1 MDQTFNRIFNIKYI
15 IFNLK
20 VMTKMKQNFSDIF
33 SGINKELLNSTKDK
47 FNKLSSIEKKKV
59 LDNTNKLMETFC
71 DICGV
76 ENKYHLTEE
85 MFDDAKEK
93 CKETA
98 ENIKD
103 SIKESKD
110 NLAEIARDTLNKLGI
125 SDEFIK
131 TCKVDND
138 KIYIDVQMPVDS
150 DIDNIDLDINND
162 GVSYDHQ
169 TEESH
174 NIPKFTRKN
183 KVKNK
188 KVRFNNKIKFKDNH
202 LQITDY
208 NQCPVNDTQC
218 SVDDNQCSVDDTQCS
233 VDDTQCSVKTTN
245 ILDRL
250 KAEAKENE
258 VNEPK
263 INLDVIKQ
271 VLIDKIE
278 AILEDDNTHAYTVYP
293 REGNVPASVQVTL
306 DDVCG
311 CVREHL
317 NILTDVADAIK
328 DKYGFPEVYV
338 HMMENDDT
346 YNDNKVSVGI
356 VCMLE
361 D

>member
-1 MDQTFNRIFNIKYI
+1 MA
-15 IFNLK
+15 
-20 VMTKMKQNFSDIF
+20 KMKENLSDIF
-33 SGINKELLNSTKDK
+33 SGVNKELLNSTKDK

-59 LDNTNKLMETFC
+59 LDSTNKLMDAFY

-85 MFDDAKEK
+85 MFDDTKEK

-98 ENIKD
+98 KNIKD

-169 TEESH
+169 TEEPH

-188 KVRFNNKIKFKDNH
+188 KVSLSNKIKFRDNYPVANAE
-202 LQITDY
+202 QIA
-208 NQCPVNDTQC
+208 
-218 SVDDNQCSVDDTQCS
+218 DDN
-233 VDDTQCSVKTTN
+233 QCSVKTTN
-245 ILDRL
+245 LLDRL

-263 INLDVIKQ
+263 INLDDIKQ
-271 VLIDKIE
+271 VLIDKVE

-293 REGNVPASVQVTL
+293 HKGDVPASVQVIL

-317 NILTDVADAIK
+317 NILTDVADVIK

-338 HMMENDDT
+338 HIMENDDDT
-346 YNDNKVSVGI
+346 YNNDNTVSIGI
-356 VCMLE
+356 VCILE

>member
-1 MDQTFNRIFNIKYI
+1 
-15 IFNLK
+15 
-20 VMTKMKQNFSDIF
+20 MKQNLSDIF
-33 SGINKELLNSTKDK
+33 SEVNKELLNSTKDK
-47 FNKLSSIEKKKV
+47 FNKLSSVEKKKV

-93 CKETA
+93 CKKTT

-131 TCKVDND
+131 SCKVDND

-150 DIDNIDLDINND
+150 DIDNIDLDIDND
-162 GVSYDHQ
+162 GVSYDQ
-169 TEESH
+169 QAEEHH
-174 NIPKFTRKN
+174 NVPKFTRKN

-188 KVRFNNKIKFKDNH
+188 KVRLSNKIKFRDNYPVVETE
-202 LQITDY
+202 QIA
-208 NQCPVNDTQC
+208 
-218 SVDDNQCSVDDTQCS
+218 
-233 VDDTQCSVKTTN
+233 DDTQCSVKTTN

-263 INLDVIKQ
+263 INLDDIKQ

-293 REGNVPASVQVTL
+293 REGDVPASVQVTL

-346 YNDNKVSVGI
+346 YNDNTVSVGI
-356 VCMLE
+356 ICMLE

>member
-1 MDQTFNRIFNIKYI
+1 MA
-15 IFNLK
+15 
-20 VMTKMKQNFSDIF
+20 KMKENLSDIF
-33 SGINKELLNSTKDK
+33 SGVNKELLNSTKDK

-59 LDNTNKLMETFC
+59 LDSTNKLMETFC

-131 TCKVDND
+131 SCKVDND
-138 KIYIDVQMPVDS
+138 KIYIDVQMPVNR
-150 DIDNIDLDINND
+150 DIDNIDLDINTD
-162 GVSYDHQ
+162 GISYDQQ
-169 TEESH
+169 TEEPH
-174 NIPKFTRKN
+174 NVPKFTRKN

-188 KVRFNNKIKFKDNH
+188 KVRLSNKIKFRDNH
-202 LQITDY
+202 PVVDAEQIA
-208 NQCPVNDTQC
+208 
-218 SVDDNQCSVDDTQCS
+218 
-233 VDDTQCSVKTTN
+233 DDTQCSVKTTN

-258 VNEPK
+258 VIEPK
-263 INLDVIKQ
+263 INLDDIKQ
-271 VLIDKIE
+271 VLIDKIC
-278 AILEDDNTHAYTVYP
+278 AILEDDDTHAYTVYP
-293 REGNVPASVQVTL
+293 RECNIPASVNVIL
-306 DDVCG
+306 DDVCS

-317 NILTDVADAIK
+317 DILTDISDTLK
-328 DKYGFPEVYV
+328 NKYGFPDVYV
-338 HMMENDDT
+338 HILRDT
-346 YNDNKVSVGI
+346 DIHNVNTVSLSVTCI
-356 VCMLE
+356 LE

>member
-1 MDQTFNRIFNIKYI
+1 MA
-15 IFNLK
+15 
-20 VMTKMKQNFSDIF
+20 KMKENLSDIF
-33 SGINKELLNSTKDK
+33 SGVNKELLNSTKDK
-47 FNKLSSIEKKKV
+47 FNKLSSVEKKKV
-59 LDNTNKLMETFC
+59 LDSINKLMETFC

-110 NLAEIARDTLNKLGI
+110 NLAEIARNTLNKFGI

-131 TCKVDND
+131 SCKVDND

-150 DIDNIDLDINND
+150 YINDIDIDLNIDND
-162 GVSYDHQ
+162 GVSYDQH
-169 TEESH
+169 TEEPH
-174 NIPKFTRKN
+174 NVPKFTRKN

-188 KVRFNNKIKFKDNH
+188 KVRLSNKIKFRDNH
-202 LQITDY
+202 PVVDAEQIA
-208 NQCPVNDTQC
+208 
-218 SVDDNQCSVDDTQCS
+218 
-233 VDDTQCSVKTTN
+233 DDTQCSVKTTN

-258 VNEPK
+258 VIEPK
-263 INLDVIKQ
+263 INLDDIKQ
-271 VLIDKIE
+271 VLIDKIC
-278 AILEDDNTHAYTVYP
+278 AILEDDDTHAYTVYP
-293 REGNVPASVQVTL
+293 RECNIPASVNVIL
-306 DDVCG
+306 DDVCS

-317 NILTDVADAIK
+317 DILTDISDTLK
-328 DKYGFPEVYV
+328 NKYGFPDVYV
-338 HMMENDDT
+338 HILRDT
-346 YNDNKVSVGI
+346 DIHNVNTVSLSVTCI
-356 VCMLE
+356 LE

>member
-1 MDQTFNRIFNIKYI
+1 MDQTFNRIFYI
-15 IFNLK
+15 IYIINLK
-20 VMTKMKQNFSDIF
+20 VMAKMKQNLSDIF
-33 SGINKELLNSTKDK
+33 SGVNKELLNSTKDK

-59 LDNTNKLMETFC
+59 LDSTNKLMETFC

-110 NLAEIARDTLNKLGI
+110 NLAEIARDTLIKLGI

-131 TCKVDND
+131 SCKVDND
-138 KIYIDVQMPVDS
+138 KIYIDVQMPVNR
-150 DIDNIDLDINND
+150 DIDNIDLDINTD
-162 GVSYDHQ
+162 GISYDQQ
-169 TEESH
+169 TEEPH
-174 NIPKFTRKN
+174 NVPKFTRKN

-188 KVRFNNKIKFKDNH
+188 KVRLSNKIKFRDNH
-202 LQITDY
+202 PVVDAEQIA
-208 NQCPVNDTQC
+208 
-218 SVDDNQCSVDDTQCS
+218 DDN
-233 VDDTQCSVKTTN
+233 QCSVKTTN

-263 INLDVIKQ
+263 INLDDIKQ

-317 NILTDVADAIK
+317 NILTDVADVIK

-338 HMMENDDT
+338 HMMEKNDT
-346 YNDNKVSVGI
+346 YNDNTVSVGI
-356 VCMLE
+356 VCILE

>member
-1 MDQTFNRIFNIKYI
+1 MKE
-15 IFNLK
+15 NL
-20 VMTKMKQNFSDIF
+20 SDIF
-33 SGINKELLNSTKDK
+33 SGVNKELLNSTKDK

-59 LDNTNKLMETFC
+59 LDSTNKLMETFC

-110 NLAEIARDTLNKLGI
+110 NLAEIARDTLTKLGI

-131 TCKVDND
+131 SCKVDND

-150 DIDNIDLDINND
+150 YINDIDIDLNIDND
-162 GVSYDHQ
+162 GVSYDQH
-169 TEESH
+169 TEEPH
-174 NIPKFTRKN
+174 NVPKFTRKN

-188 KVRFNNKIKFKDNH
+188 KVRLSNKIKFRDNNPVVDAE
-202 LQITDY
+202 QIA
-208 NQCPVNDTQC
+208 
-218 SVDDNQCSVDDTQCS
+218 
-233 VDDTQCSVKTTN
+233 DDTQCSVKTTN

-258 VNEPK
+258 VIEPK
-263 INLDVIKQ
+263 INLDDIKQ
-271 VLIDKIE
+271 VLIDKIC
-278 AILEDDNTHAYTVYP
+278 AILEDDDTHAYTVYP
-293 REGNVPASVQVTL
+293 RECNIPASVNVIL
-306 DDVCG
+306 DDVCS
-311 CVREHL
+311 CVHEHL
-317 NILTDVADAIK
+317 DILTDISDTLK
-328 DKYGFPEVYV
+328 NKYGFPDVYV
-338 HMMENDDT
+338 HILRDT
-346 YNDNKVSVGI
+346 DIHNVNTVSLSVTCI
-356 VCMLE
+356 LE

>member
-1 MDQTFNRIFNIKYI
+1 MA
-15 IFNLK
+15 
-20 VMTKMKQNFSDIF
+20 KMKENLSDIF
-33 SGINKELLNSTKDK
+33 SGVNKELLNSTKDK

-59 LDNTNKLMETFC
+59 LDSTNKLMETFC

-110 NLAEIARDTLNKLGI
+110 NLAEIARDTLIKLGI

-131 TCKVDND
+131 SCKVDND

-162 GVSYDHQ
+162 GVSYDQQ
-169 TEESH
+169 TEEPH
-174 NIPKFTRKN
+174 NVPKFTRKN

-188 KVRFNNKIKFKDNH
+188 KVRLSNKIKFRDNH
-202 LQITDY
+202 PVVDAEQIA
-208 NQCPVNDTQC
+208 
-218 SVDDNQCSVDDTQCS
+218 
-233 VDDTQCSVKTTN
+233 DDTQCSVKTTN

-258 VNEPK
+258 VIEPK
-263 INLDVIKQ
+263 INLDDIKQ
-271 VLIDKIE
+271 VLIDKIC
-278 AILEDDNTHAYTVYP
+278 AILEDDDTHAYTVYP
-293 REGNVPASVQVTL
+293 RECNIPASVNVIL
-306 DDVCG
+306 DDVCS

-317 NILTDVADAIK
+317 DILTDISDTLK
-328 DKYGFPEVYV
+328 NKYGFPDVYV
-338 HMMENDDT
+338 HILRDT
-346 YNDNKVSVGI
+346 DIHNVNTVSLSVTCI
-356 VCMLE
+356 LE

>member
-1 MDQTFNRIFNIKYI
+1 
-15 IFNLK
+15 
-20 VMTKMKQNFSDIF
+20 MKQNLSDIF
-33 SGINKELLNSTKDK
+33 SGVNKELLNSTKDK
-47 FNKLSSIEKKKV
+47 FNKLSSVEKKKV

-93 CKETA
+93 CKKTT

-131 TCKVDND
+131 SCKVDND

-150 DIDNIDLDINND
+150 DINDIDLDINND
-162 GVSYDHQ
+162 GVSYDQQ
-169 TEESH
+169 TEEPH
-174 NIPKFTRKN
+174 NVPKFTRKN

-188 KVRFNNKIKFKDNH
+188 KVRLSNKIKFRDNH
-202 LQITDY
+202 PVVNTEQIA
-208 NQCPVNDTQC
+208 
-218 SVDDNQCSVDDTQCS
+218 
-233 VDDTQCSVKTTN
+233 DDTQCSVKTTN

-263 INLDVIKQ
+263 INLDDIKQ

-293 REGNVPASVQVTL
+293 REGDVPASVQVTL

-346 YNDNKVSVGI
+346 YNDNTVSVGI
-356 VCMLE
+356 ICMLE

>member
-1 MDQTFNRIFNIKYI
+1 MKE
-15 IFNLK
+15 NL
-20 VMTKMKQNFSDIF
+20 SDIF
-33 SGINKELLNSTKDK
+33 SEVNKELLNSTKDK
-47 FNKLSSIEKKKV
+47 FNKLSSVEKKTV
-59 LDNTNKLMETFC
+59 LDSTNKLMETFC
-71 DICGV
+71 DICGI

-110 NLAEIARDTLNKLGI
+110 NLAEIARDTLIKLGI

-131 TCKVDND
+131 SCKVDND
-138 KIYIDVQMPVDS
+138 KIYIDVQMPVNR
-150 DIDNIDLDINND
+150 DIDNIDLDINTD
-162 GVSYDHQ
+162 GISYDQQ
-169 TEESH
+169 TEEPH
-174 NIPKFTRKN
+174 NVPKFTRKN

-188 KVRFNNKIKFKDNH
+188 KVRLSNKIKFRDNH
-202 LQITDY
+202 PVVDVEQIA
-208 NQCPVNDTQC
+208 
-218 SVDDNQCSVDDTQCS
+218 
-233 VDDTQCSVKTTN
+233 DDTQCSVKTTN

-258 VNEPK
+258 ENEPK
-263 INLDVIKQ
+263 INLDDIKQ
-271 VLIDKIE
+271 VLIDKAE

-293 REGNVPASVQVTL
+293 HKGDVPASVQVIL

-317 NILTDVADAIK
+317 NILTDVADVIK

-338 HMMENDDT
+338 HIMENDDDT
-346 YNDNKVSVGI
+346 YNNDNTVSIGI
-356 VCMLE
+356 VCILE

>member
-1 MDQTFNRIFNIKYI
+1 
-15 IFNLK
+15 
-20 VMTKMKQNFSDIF
+20 MKQNLSDIF
-33 SGINKELLNSTKDK
+33 SGVNKELLNSTKDK
-47 FNKLSSIEKKKV
+47 FNKLSSVEKKKV
-59 LDNTNKLMETFC
+59 LDSTNKLMETFC

-93 CKETA
+93 CKKTT

-131 TCKVDND
+131 SCKVDND

-150 DIDNIDLDINND
+150 DIDNIDLDIDND
-162 GVSYDHQ
+162 GVSYDQ
-169 TEESH
+169 QAEEPH
-174 NIPKFTRKN
+174 NVPKFTRKN

-188 KVRFNNKIKFKDNH
+188 KVRLSNKIKFRDNH
-202 LQITDY
+202 PVVDVEQIA
-208 NQCPVNDTQC
+208 
-218 SVDDNQCSVDDTQCS
+218 
-233 VDDTQCSVKTTN
+233 DDTQCSVKTTN

-258 VNEPK
+258 VNEPN
-263 INLDVIKQ
+263 INLDDIKQ

-293 REGNVPASVQVTL
+293 REGDVPASVQVTL
-306 DDVCG
+306 DDLCG

-346 YNDNKVSVGI
+346 YNDNTVSVGI
-356 VCMLE
+356 ICMLE

>member
-1 MDQTFNRIFNIKYI
+1 MA
-15 IFNLK
+15 
-20 VMTKMKQNFSDIF
+20 KMKQNLSDIF
-33 SGINKELLNSTKDK
+33 SGVNKELLNSTKDK

-59 LDNTNKLMETFC
+59 LDSTNKLMETFC
-71 DICGV
+71 DICGI

-110 NLAEIARDTLNKLGI
+110 NLAEIARDTLIKLGI

-131 TCKVDND
+131 SCKVDND
-138 KIYIDVQMPVDS
+138 KIYIDVQMPVNR
-150 DIDNIDLDINND
+150 DIDNIDLDINTD
-162 GVSYDHQ
+162 GISYDQQ
-169 TEESH
+169 TEEPH
-174 NIPKFTRKN
+174 NVPKFTRKN

-188 KVRFNNKIKFKDNH
+188 KVRLSNKIKFRDNH
-202 LQITDY
+202 PVVDAEQIA
-208 NQCPVNDTQC
+208 
-218 SVDDNQCSVDDTQCS
+218 
-233 VDDTQCSVKTTN
+233 DDTQCSVKTTN

-263 INLDVIKQ
+263 INLDDIKQ
-271 VLIDKIE
+271 VLIDKIC
-278 AILEDDNTHAYTVYP
+278 AILEDDDTHAYTVYP
-293 REGNVPASVQVTL
+293 RECNIPASVNVIL
-306 DDVCG
+306 DDVCS

-317 NILTDVADAIK
+317 DILTDISDTLK
-328 DKYGFPEVYV
+328 NKYGFPDVYV
-338 HMMENDDT
+338 HILRDT
-346 YNDNKVSVGI
+346 DIHNVNTVSLSVTCI
-356 VCMLE
+356 LE

>member
-1 MDQTFNRIFNIKYI
+1 MA
-15 IFNLK
+15 
-20 VMTKMKQNFSDIF
+20 KMKENLSDIF
-33 SGINKELLNSTKDK
+33 SGVNKELLNSTKDK

-59 LDNTNKLMETFC
+59 LDSTNKLMDAFY

-131 TCKVDND
+131 SCKVDND
-138 KIYIDVQMPVDS
+138 KIYIDVQMPVNR
-150 DIDNIDLDINND
+150 DIDNIDLDINTD
-162 GVSYDHQ
+162 GISYDQQ
-169 TEESH
+169 TEEPH
-174 NIPKFTRKN
+174 NVPKFTRKN

-188 KVRFNNKIKFKDNH
+188 KVRLSNKIKFRDNH
-202 LQITDY
+202 PVVDAEQIA
-208 NQCPVNDTQC
+208 
-218 SVDDNQCSVDDTQCS
+218 
-233 VDDTQCSVKTTN
+233 DDTQCSVKTTN

-263 INLDVIKQ
+263 INLDDIKQ

-293 REGNVPASVQVTL
+293 REGDVPASVQVTL

-346 YNDNKVSVGI
+346 YNDNTVSVGI
-356 VCMLE
+356 VCILE

>member
-1 MDQTFNRIFNIKYI
+1 
-15 IFNLK
+15 
-20 VMTKMKQNFSDIF
+20 MKQNLSDIF
-33 SGINKELLNSTKDK
+33 SGVNKELLNSTKDK
-47 FNKLSSIEKKKV
+47 FNKLSSVEKKKV

-93 CKETA
+93 CKKTT

-131 TCKVDND
+131 SCKVDND

-150 DIDNIDLDINND
+150 DIDNIDLDIDND
-162 GVSYDHQ
+162 GVSYDQ
-169 TEESH
+169 QAEEPH
-174 NIPKFTRKN
+174 NVPKFTRKN

-188 KVRFNNKIKFKDNH
+188 KVRLNNKIKFRDNH
-202 LQITDY
+202 PVVDVEQIA
-208 NQCPVNDTQC
+208 
-218 SVDDNQCSVDDTQCS
+218 
-233 VDDTQCSVKTTN
+233 DDTQCSVKTTN

-258 VNEPK
+258 VNEPN
-263 INLDVIKQ
+263 INLDDIKQ

-293 REGNVPASVQVTL
+293 REGDVPASVQVTL

-338 HMMENDDT
+338 HMIENDDT
-346 YNDNKVSVGI
+346 YNDNTVSVGI
-356 VCMLE
+356 ICMLE

>member
-1 MDQTFNRIFNIKYI
+1 MKE
-15 IFNLK
+15 NL
-20 VMTKMKQNFSDIF
+20 SDIF
-33 SGINKELLNSTKDK
+33 SGVNKELLNSTKDK
-47 FNKLSSIEKKKV
+47 FNKLSSVEKKKV
-59 LDNTNKLMETFC
+59 IDNTNKLMEAFC

-85 MFDDAKEK
+85 MFDDTKEK
-93 CKETA
+93 CKETI

-131 TCKVDND
+131 SCKVDND
-138 KIYIDVQMPVDS
+138 KIYIDVQMPVNR
-150 DIDNIDLDINND
+150 DIDNIDLDINTD
-162 GVSYDHQ
+162 GVSYDQQ
-169 TEESH
+169 TEEPH
-174 NIPKFTRKN
+174 NVPKFTRKN
-183 KVKNK
+183 KIKNK
-188 KVRFNNKIKFKDNH
+188 KVRLSNKIKFRDNH
-202 LQITDY
+202 PVVDAEQIA
-208 NQCPVNDTQC
+208 
-218 SVDDNQCSVDDTQCS
+218 DDN
-233 VDDTQCSVKTTN
+233 QCSVKTTN

-263 INLDVIKQ
+263 INLDDIKQ

-293 REGNVPASVQVTL
+293 REGDVPASVQVTL

-317 NILTDVADAIK
+317 NILTDVADVIK

-338 HMMENDDT
+338 HIMENDDDT
-346 YNDNKVSVGI
+346 YNNDNTVSIGI
-356 VCMLE
+356 VCILE

>member
-1 MDQTFNRIFNIKYI
+1 MKE
-15 IFNLK
+15 NL
-20 VMTKMKQNFSDIF
+20 SDIF
-33 SGINKELLNSTKDK
+33 SGVNKELLNSTKDK
-47 FNKLSSIEKKKV
+47 FNKLSSVEKKKV

-93 CKETA
+93 CKETT

-103 SIKESKD
+103 SIKESKN

-131 TCKVDND
+131 SCKVDND

-162 GVSYDHQ
+162 GVSYDQHV
-169 TEESH
+169 EEPH
-174 NIPKFTRKN
+174 NVPKFTRKN

-188 KVRFNNKIKFKDNH
+188 KVRLSNKIKFRDNH
-202 LQITDY
+202 PVVKTEQI
-208 NQCPVNDTQC
+208 
-218 SVDDNQCSVDDTQCS
+218 SDDT
-233 VDDTQCSVKTTN
+233 TH
-245 ILDRL
+245 ILERL

-263 INLDVIKQ
+263 INLDDIKQ

-293 REGNVPASVQVTL
+293 REGDVPASVQVTL
-306 DDVCG
+306 DDVYG

-346 YNDNKVSVGI
+346 YNDNTVSVGI
-356 VCMLE
+356 ICMLE

>member
-1 MDQTFNRIFNIKYI
+1 
-15 IFNLK
+15 
-20 VMTKMKQNFSDIF
+20 MKQNLSDIF
-33 SGINKELLNSTKDK
+33 SGVNKELLNSTKDK

-59 LDNTNKLMETFC
+59 LDSTNKLMETFC

-110 NLAEIARDTLNKLGI
+110 NLAEIARDTLIKLGI

-131 TCKVDND
+131 SCKVDND
-138 KIYIDVQMPVDS
+138 KIYIDVQMPVNR
-150 DIDNIDLDINND
+150 DIDNIDLDINTD
-162 GVSYDHQ
+162 GISYDQQ
-169 TEESH
+169 TEEPH
-174 NIPKFTRKN
+174 NVPKFTRKN

-188 KVRFNNKIKFKDNH
+188 KVRFSNKIKFKDNH
-202 LQITDY
+202 PVVKTEQIA
-208 NQCPVNDTQC
+208 
-218 SVDDNQCSVDDTQCS
+218 DDTQCA
-233 VDDTQCSVKTTN
+233 VKTTN

-263 INLDVIKQ
+263 INLDDIKR

-306 DDVCG
+306 EDVCG

-328 DKYGFPEVYV
+328 DKYGFPEVYI
-338 HMMENDDT
+338 HILRDT
-346 YNDNKVSVGI
+346 DIHNVNTVSLSVTCI
-356 VCMLE
+356 LE

>member
-1 MDQTFNRIFNIKYI
+1 
-15 IFNLK
+15 
-20 VMTKMKQNFSDIF
+20 MKQNLSDIF
-33 SGINKELLNSTKDK
+33 SGVNKELLNSTKDK

-59 LDNTNKLMETFC
+59 LDSTNKLMETFC

-110 NLAEIARDTLNKLGI
+110 NLAEIVRDTLTKLGI

-131 TCKVDND
+131 SCKVDND
-138 KIYIDVQMPVDS
+138 KIYIDVQMPVNR
-150 DIDNIDLDINND
+150 DIDNIDLDINTD
-162 GVSYDHQ
+162 GISYDQQ
-169 TEESH
+169 TEEPH
-174 NIPKFTRKN
+174 NAPKFTRKN

-188 KVRFNNKIKFKDNH
+188 KVRLSNKIKFRDNH
-202 LQITDY
+202 PVVDAEQIA
-208 NQCPVNDTQC
+208 
-218 SVDDNQCSVDDTQCS
+218 
-233 VDDTQCSVKTTN
+233 DDTQCSVKTTN

-263 INLDVIKQ
+263 INLDDIKQ
-271 VLIDKIE
+271 VLIDKIC
-278 AILEDDNTHAYTVYP
+278 AILEDDDTHAYTVYP
-293 REGNVPASVQVTL
+293 RECNIPASVNVIL
-306 DDVCG
+306 DDVCS

-317 NILTDVADAIK
+317 DILTDISDTLK
-328 DKYGFPEVYV
+328 NKYGFPDVYV
-338 HMMENDDT
+338 HILRDT
-346 YNDNKVSVGI
+346 DIHNVNTVSLSVTCI
-356 VCMLE
+356 LE

>member
-1 MDQTFNRIFNIKYI
+1 MKE
-15 IFNLK
+15 NL
-20 VMTKMKQNFSDIF
+20 SDIF
-33 SGINKELLNSTKDK
+33 SEVNKELLNSTKDK
-47 FNKLSSIEKKKV
+47 FNKLSSVEKKTV
-59 LDNTNKLMETFC
+59 LDSTNKLMDAFC

-85 MFDDAKEK
+85 MFDDTKEK
-93 CKETA
+93 CKETI

-202 LQITDY
+202 LQITD
-208 NQCPVNDTQC
+208 
-218 SVDDNQCSVDDTQCS
+218 DNQCSVDDN
-233 VDDTQCSVKTTN
+233 QCSVKTTN

-263 INLDVIKQ
+263 INLDDIKQ

>member
-1 MDQTFNRIFNIKYI
+1 MKE
-15 IFNLK
+15 NL
-20 VMTKMKQNFSDIF
+20 SDIF
-33 SGINKELLNSTKDK
+33 SGVNKELLNSTKDK

-59 LDNTNKLMETFC
+59 LDSTNKLMETFC

-110 NLAEIARDTLNKLGI
+110 NLAEIARDTLIKLGI

-131 TCKVDND
+131 SCKVDND
-138 KIYIDVQMPVDS
+138 KIYIDVQMPVNR
-150 DIDNIDLDINND
+150 DIDNIDLDINTD
-162 GVSYDHQ
+162 GISYDQQ
-169 TEESH
+169 TEEPH
-174 NIPKFTRKN
+174 NVPKFTRKN

-188 KVRFNNKIKFKDNH
+188 KVRLSNKIKFRDNH
-202 LQITDY
+202 PVVDAEQIA
-208 NQCPVNDTQC
+208 
-218 SVDDNQCSVDDTQCS
+218 DDTQCS
-233 VDDTQCSVKTTN
+233 VNTTN

-263 INLDVIKQ
+263 INLNDIKQ

-293 REGNVPASVQVTL
+293 HKGDVPASVQVIL

-346 YNDNKVSVGI
+346 YNDNTVSVGI

>member
-1 MDQTFNRIFNIKYI
+1 
-15 IFNLK
+15 
-20 VMTKMKQNFSDIF
+20 MKENFSDIF
-33 SGINKELLNSTKDK
+33 SGVNKELLNSTKDK
-47 FNKLSSIEKKKV
+47 FNKLSSVEKKKV
-59 LDNTNKLMETFC
+59 LDSTNKLMDAFC

-110 NLAEIARDTLNKLGI
+110 NLAEIARDTLTKLGI

-131 TCKVDND
+131 SCKVDTD

-169 TEESH
+169 AEESH

-188 KVRFNNKIKFKDNH
+188 KVRLSNKIKFRDNH
-202 LQITDY
+202 PVVDAEQIA
-208 NQCPVNDTQC
+208 
-218 SVDDNQCSVDDTQCS
+218 
-233 VDDTQCSVKTTN
+233 DDTQCSVKTTN

-258 VNEPK
+258 VIEPK
-263 INLDVIKQ
+263 INLDDIKQ
-271 VLIDKIE
+271 VLIDKIC
-278 AILEDDNTHAYTVYP
+278 AILEDDDTHAYTVYP
-293 REGNVPASVQVTL
+293 RECNIPASVNVIL
-306 DDVCG
+306 DDVCS

-317 NILTDVADAIK
+317 DILTDISDTLK
-328 DKYGFPEVYV
+328 NKYGFPDVYV
-338 HMMENDDT
+338 HILRDT
-346 YNDNKVSVGI
+346 DIHNVNTVSLTVTCI
-356 VCMLE
+356 LE

>member
-1 MDQTFNRIFNIKYI
+1 MA
-15 IFNLK
+15 
-20 VMTKMKQNFSDIF
+20 KMKENLSDIF
-33 SGINKELLNSTKDK
+33 SGVNKELLNSTKDK

-59 LDNTNKLMETFC
+59 LDSTNKLMETFC

-110 NLAEIARDTLNKLGI
+110 NLAEIARDTLTKLGI

-131 TCKVDND
+131 SCKVDND

-162 GVSYDHQ
+162 GVSYDQQ
-169 TEESH
+169 TEEPH
-174 NIPKFTRKN
+174 NEQKFTRKN

-188 KVRFNNKIKFKDNH
+188 KVRLSNKIKFRDNH
-202 LQITDY
+202 PVANAEQIA
-208 NQCPVNDTQC
+208 
-218 SVDDNQCSVDDTQCS
+218 
-233 VDDTQCSVKTTN
+233 DDTQCSVKTTN

-263 INLDVIKQ
+263 INLNDIKQ

-293 REGNVPASVQVTL
+293 HKGDVPASVQVIL

-338 HMMENDDT
+338 HMMENGDT
-346 YNDNKVSVGI
+346 YNDNTVSVGI

>member
-1 MDQTFNRIFNIKYI
+1 
-15 IFNLK
+15 
-20 VMTKMKQNFSDIF
+20 MKQNLSDIF
-33 SGINKELLNSTKDK
+33 SGVNKELLNSTKDK
-47 FNKLSSIEKKKV
+47 FNKLSSVEKKKV

-93 CKETA
+93 CKKTT

-131 TCKVDND
+131 SCKVDND

-150 DIDNIDLDINND
+150 DIDNIDLDIDND
-162 GVSYDHQ
+162 GVSYDQ
-169 TEESH
+169 QAEEHH
-174 NIPKFTRKN
+174 NVPKFTRKN

-188 KVRFNNKIKFKDNH
+188 KVRLSNKIKFRDNH
-202 LQITDY
+202 PVVDAEQIA
-208 NQCPVNDTQC
+208 
-218 SVDDNQCSVDDTQCS
+218 
-233 VDDTQCSVKTTN
+233 DDTQCSVKTTN

-263 INLDVIKQ
+263 INLDDIKQ
-271 VLIDKIE
+271 ILIDKIE
-278 AILEDDNTHAYTVYP
+278 AILEDENTHAYTVYP
-293 REGNVPASVQVTL
+293 REGDVPASVQVTL

-346 YNDNKVSVGI
+346 YNDNTVSVGI
-356 VCMLE
+356 ICMLE

>member
-1 MDQTFNRIFNIKYI
+1 MA
-15 IFNLK
+15 
-20 VMTKMKQNFSDIF
+20 KMKENLSDIF
-33 SGINKELLNSTKDK
+33 SGVNKELLNSTKDK

-59 LDNTNKLMETFC
+59 LDSTNKLMETFC
-71 DICGV
+71 DICGI

-98 ENIKD
+98 ESIKD

-131 TCKVDND
+131 SCKVDND
-138 KIYIDVQMPVDS
+138 KIYIDVQMPVNR
-150 DIDNIDLDINND
+150 DIDNIDLDINTD
-162 GVSYDHQ
+162 GISYDQQ
-169 TEESH
+169 TEEPH
-174 NIPKFTRKN
+174 NVPKFTRKN

-188 KVRFNNKIKFKDNH
+188 KVRLSNKIKFRDNH
-202 LQITDY
+202 PVVDAEQIA
-208 NQCPVNDTQC
+208 NDT
-218 SVDDNQCSVDDTQCS
+218 TH
-233 VDDTQCSVKTTN
+233 
-245 ILDRL
+245 ILNRL

-258 VNEPK
+258 VIEPK
-263 INLDVIKQ
+263 INLDDIKQ

-293 REGNVPASVQVTL
+293 REGDVPASVQVTL
-306 DDVCG
+306 EDVCG

-317 NILTDVADAIK
+317 NILTDVADEIK

-338 HMMENDDT
+338 HILRDT
-346 YNDNKVSVGI
+346 DIHNVNTVSLSVTCI
-356 VCMLE
+356 LE

>member
-1 MDQTFNRIFNIKYI
+1 MKE
-15 IFNLK
+15 NL
-20 VMTKMKQNFSDIF
+20 SDIF
-33 SGINKELLNSTKDK
+33 SEVNKELLNSTKDK
-47 FNKLSSIEKKKV
+47 FNKLSSVEKKNV
-59 LDNTNKLMETFC
+59 IDNTNKLMDAFC

-85 MFDDAKEK
+85 MFDDTKEK
-93 CKETA
+93 CKETI

-131 TCKVDND
+131 SCKVDND

-150 DIDNIDLDINND
+150 YINDIDIDLNIDND
-162 GVSYDHQ
+162 GVSYDQH
-169 TEESH
+169 TEEPH
-174 NIPKFTRKN
+174 NVPKFTRKN

-202 LQITDY
+202 LQITDDNLNNKIKFKDY
-208 NQCPVNDTQC
+208 NLQIT
-218 SVDDNQCSVDDTQCS
+218 DDNQCS

-263 INLDVIKQ
+263 INLDDIKQ

-293 REGNVPASVQVTL
+293 REGNVPASVNVIL
-306 DDVCG
+306 DDVCS

-317 NILTDVADAIK
+317 DILTDISDTLK
-328 DKYGFPEVYV
+328 NKYGFPDVYV
-338 HMMENDDT
+338 HILRDT
-346 YNDNKVSVGI
+346 DIHNVNTVSLSVTCI
-356 VCMLE
+356 LE

>member
-1 MDQTFNRIFNIKYI
+1 
-15 IFNLK
+15 
-20 VMTKMKQNFSDIF
+20 MKQNLSDIF
-33 SGINKELLNSTKDK
+33 SVVNKELLNSTKDK

-59 LDNTNKLMETFC
+59 LDSTNKLMETFC

-110 NLAEIARDTLNKLGI
+110 NLAEIARDTLIKLGI

-131 TCKVDND
+131 SCKVDND
-138 KIYIDVQMPVDS
+138 KFYIDIQMPVNR
-150 DIDNIDLDINND
+150 DIDNIDLDINTD
-162 GVSYDHQ
+162 GISYDQQ
-169 TEESH
+169 TEEPH
-174 NIPKFTRKN
+174 NVPKFTRKN

-188 KVRFNNKIKFKDNH
+188 KVRLSNKIKFRDNH
-202 LQITDY
+202 PVVDAEQIA
-208 NQCPVNDTQC
+208 
-218 SVDDNQCSVDDTQCS
+218 
-233 VDDTQCSVKTTN
+233 DDTQCSVKTTN

-258 VNEPK
+258 VIEPK
-263 INLDVIKQ
+263 INLDDIKK
-271 VLIDKIE
+271 VLIDKIC
-278 AILEDDNTHAYTVYP
+278 AILEDDDTHAYTVYP
-293 REGNVPASVQVTL
+293 RECNIPASVNVIL
-306 DDVCG
+306 DDVCS

-317 NILTDVADAIK
+317 DILTDISDTLK
-328 DKYGFPEVYV
+328 NKYGFPDVYV
-338 HMMENDDT
+338 HILRDT
-346 YNDNKVSVGI
+346 DIHNVNTVSLSVTCI
-356 VCMLE
+356 LE

>member
-1 MDQTFNRIFNIKYI
+1 
-15 IFNLK
+15 
-20 VMTKMKQNFSDIF
+20 MKQNLSDIF
-33 SGINKELLNSTKDK
+33 SGVNKELLNSTKDK
-47 FNKLSSIEKKKV
+47 FNKLSSVEKKKV
-59 LDNTNKLMETFC
+59 LDSTNKLMETFC

-93 CKETA
+93 CKETT

-131 TCKVDND
+131 SCKVDND

-150 DIDNIDLDINND
+150 DIDNIDLDIDND
-162 GVSYDHQ
+162 GVSYDQQ
-169 TEESH
+169 TEEPH
-174 NIPKFTRKN
+174 NVPKFTRKN

-188 KVRFNNKIKFKDNH
+188 KVRLSNKIKFRDNH
-202 LQITDY
+202 PVVDVEQIA
-208 NQCPVNDTQC
+208 
-218 SVDDNQCSVDDTQCS
+218 
-233 VDDTQCSVKTTN
+233 DDTQCSVKTTH
-245 ILDRL
+245 ILNRL

-258 VNEPK
+258 VVEPK
-263 INLDVIKQ
+263 INLDDIKQ

-293 REGNVPASVQVTL
+293 REGDVPASVQVTL

-346 YNDNKVSVGI
+346 YNDNTVSVGI
-356 VCMLE
+356 ICMLE

>member
-1 MDQTFNRIFNIKYI
+1 
-15 IFNLK
+15 
-20 VMTKMKQNFSDIF
+20 MKQNLSDIF
-33 SGINKELLNSTKDK
+33 SGVNKELLNSTKDK

-59 LDNTNKLMETFC
+59 LDSTNKLMETFC

-131 TCKVDND
+131 SCKVDND
-138 KIYIDVQMPVDS
+138 KIYIDVQMPVNR
-150 DIDNIDLDINND
+150 DIDNIDLDINTD
-162 GVSYDHQ
+162 GVSYDQQ
-169 TEESH
+169 TEEPH
-174 NIPKFTRKN
+174 NVPKFTRKN

-188 KVRFNNKIKFKDNH
+188 KVRLSNKIKFKDNH
-202 LQITDY
+202 PVVDAEQIA
-208 NQCPVNDTQC
+208 
-218 SVDDNQCSVDDTQCS
+218 
-233 VDDTQCSVKTTN
+233 DDTQCSVKTTN

-258 VNEPK
+258 VNESK
-263 INLDVIKQ
+263 INLDDIKQ

-293 REGNVPASVQVTL
+293 RESNVPASVQVTL
-306 DDVCG
+306 EDVCG

-338 HMMENDDT
+338 HILRDT
-346 YNDNKVSVGI
+346 DIHNVNTVSLSVTCI
-356 VCMLE
+356 LE

>member
-1 MDQTFNRIFNIKYI
+1 MA
-15 IFNLK
+15 
-20 VMTKMKQNFSDIF
+20 KMKENLSDIF
-33 SGINKELLNSTKDK
+33 SGVNKELLNSTKDK

-59 LDNTNKLMETFC
+59 LDSTNKLMETFC

-131 TCKVDND
+131 SCKVDND
-138 KIYIDVQMPVDS
+138 KIYIDVQMPVNR
-150 DIDNIDLDINND
+150 DIDNIDLDINTD
-162 GVSYDHQ
+162 GISYDQQ
-169 TEESH
+169 TEEPH
-174 NIPKFTRKN
+174 NVPKFTRKN

-188 KVRFNNKIKFKDNH
+188 KVRLSNKIKFRDNH
-202 LQITDY
+202 PVVDAEQIA
-208 NQCPVNDTQC
+208 
-218 SVDDNQCSVDDTQCS
+218 
-233 VDDTQCSVKTTN
+233 DDTQCSVKTTN

-263 INLDVIKQ
+263 INLDDIKQ

-293 REGNVPASVQVTL
+293 REGDVPASVQVTL
-306 DDVCG
+306 EDVCG
-311 CVREHL
+311 YVREHL
-317 NILTDVADAIK
+317 NILTDVADEIK

-338 HMMENDDT
+338 HILRDT
-346 YNDNKVSVGI
+346 DIHNVNTVSLSVTCI
-356 VCMLE
+356 LE

>member
-1 MDQTFNRIFNIKYI
+1 MA
-15 IFNLK
+15 
-20 VMTKMKQNFSDIF
+20 KMKENLSDIF
-33 SGINKELLNSTKDK
+33 SGVNKELLNSTKDK

-59 LDNTNKLMETFC
+59 LDSTNKLMETFC

-110 NLAEIARDTLNKLGI
+110 NLAEIARDTLIKLGI

-131 TCKVDND
+131 SCKVDND
-138 KIYIDVQMPVDS
+138 KIYIDVQMPVNR
-150 DIDNIDLDINND
+150 DIDNIDLDINTD
-162 GVSYDHQ
+162 GISYDQQ
-169 TEESH
+169 TEEPH
-174 NIPKFTRKN
+174 NVPKFTRKN

-188 KVRFNNKIKFKDNH
+188 KVRLSNKIKFRDNH
-202 LQITDY
+202 PVVDAEQIA
-208 NQCPVNDTQC
+208 
-218 SVDDNQCSVDDTQCS
+218 
-233 VDDTQCSVKTTN
+233 DDTQCSVKTTN

-263 INLDVIKQ
+263 INLDDIKQ

-293 REGNVPASVQVTL
+293 REGDVPASVQVTL

-317 NILTDVADAIK
+317 DILTDISDTLK
-328 DKYGFPEVYV
+328 NKYGFPDVYV
-338 HMMENDDT
+338 HILRDT
-346 YNDNKVSVGI
+346 DIHNVNTVSLTVTCI
-356 VCMLE
+356 LE

>member
-1 MDQTFNRIFNIKYI
+1 
-15 IFNLK
+15 
-20 VMTKMKQNFSDIF
+20 MKQNLSDIF
-33 SGINKELLNSTKDK
+33 SGVNKELLNSTKDK
-47 FNKLSSIEKKKV
+47 FNKLSSVEKKKV

-93 CKETA
+93 CKKTT

-131 TCKVDND
+131 SCKVDND

-150 DIDNIDLDINND
+150 DIDNIDLDIDND
-162 GVSYDHQ
+162 GVSYDQ
-169 TEESH
+169 QAEEPH
-174 NIPKFTRKN
+174 NVPKFTRKN

-188 KVRFNNKIKFKDNH
+188 KVRLNNKIKFRDNH
-202 LQITDY
+202 PVVDVEQIA
-208 NQCPVNDTQC
+208 
-218 SVDDNQCSVDDTQCS
+218 DDTQC
-233 VDDTQCSVKTTN
+233 TEKTTN

-258 VNEPK
+258 VNEPN
-263 INLDVIKQ
+263 INLDDIKQ

-293 REGNVPASVQVTL
+293 REGDVPASVQVTL

-338 HMMENDDT
+338 HMIENDDT
-346 YNDNKVSVGI
+346 YNDNTVSVGI
-356 VCMLE
+356 ICMLE

>member
-1 MDQTFNRIFNIKYI
+1 
-15 IFNLK
+15 
-20 VMTKMKQNFSDIF
+20 MKENFSDIF
-33 SGINKELLNSTKDK
+33 SEVNKELLNSTKDK
-47 FNKLSSIEKKKV
+47 FNKLTSVEKKKV
-59 LDNTNKLMETFC
+59 LDNTNKLMNTFC
-71 DICGV
+71 DILGV

-93 CKETA
+93 YKKTT

-110 NLAEIARDTLNKLGI
+110 NLTEIARDTLNKLGI

-131 TCKVDND
+131 SCKVDND
-138 KIYIDVQMPVDS
+138 KIYIDVQMPVGS
-150 DIDNIDLDINND
+150 DINDIDLNIDIDND
-162 GVSYDHQ
+162 GVSYDQ
-169 TEESH
+169 PTEEPH
-174 NIPKFTRKN
+174 NVPKFTRKN

-188 KVRFNNKIKFKDNH
+188 KVRFNNKIKFRDNH
-202 LQITDY
+202 PVVETEQIA
-208 NQCPVNDTQC
+208 
-218 SVDDNQCSVDDTQCS
+218 DDTQCS
-233 VDDTQCSVKTTN
+233 EKATN

-258 VNEPK
+258 VVEPK
-263 INLDVIKQ
+263 INLDDIKQ

-293 REGNVPASVQVTL
+293 REGNVPASVNVIL
-306 DDVCG
+306 DDVCSF
-311 CVREHL
+311 VREHL

-338 HMMENDDT
+338 HILRDT
-346 YNDNKVSVGI
+346 DIHNVNTVSLSVTCI
-356 VCMLE
+356 LE

>member
-1 MDQTFNRIFNIKYI
+1 MKE
-15 IFNLK
+15 NL
-20 VMTKMKQNFSDIF
+20 SDIF
-33 SGINKELLNSTKDK
+33 SGVNKELWNSTKDK
-47 FNKLSSIEKKKV
+47 FNKLSSVEKKTV
-59 LDNTNKLMETFC
+59 LDNTNKLMDAFC

-85 MFDDAKEK
+85 MFDDTKEK
-93 CKETA
+93 CKETI

-169 TEESH
+169 TEEPH

-202 LQITDY
+202 LQITD
-208 NQCPVNDTQC
+208 
-218 SVDDNQCSVDDTQCS
+218 DNQCKIKFKDNHLQITDDN
-233 VDDTQCSVKTTN
+233 QCSVKTTN

>member
-1 MDQTFNRIFNIKYI
+1 
-15 IFNLK
+15 
-20 VMTKMKQNFSDIF
+20 MKQNLSDIF
-33 SGINKELLNSTKDK
+33 SGVNKELLNSTKDK
-47 FNKLSSIEKKKV
+47 FNKLSSVEKKKV

-93 CKETA
+93 CKKTT

-131 TCKVDND
+131 SCKVDND

-150 DIDNIDLDINND
+150 DIDNIDLDIDND
-162 GVSYDHQ
+162 GVSYDQ
-169 TEESH
+169 QAEEPH
-174 NIPKFTRKN
+174 NVPKFTRKN

-188 KVRFNNKIKFKDNH
+188 KVRLSNKIKFRDNH
-202 LQITDY
+202 PVVDVEQIA
-208 NQCPVNDTQC
+208 
-218 SVDDNQCSVDDTQCS
+218 
-233 VDDTQCSVKTTN
+233 DDTQCSVKTTN

-258 VNEPK
+258 VNEPN
-263 INLDVIKQ
+263 INLDDIKQ

-293 REGNVPASVQVTL
+293 REGDVPASVQVTL
-306 DDVCG
+306 DDLCG

-346 YNDNKVSVGI
+346 YNDNTVSVGI
-356 VCMLE
+356 ICMLE

>member
-1 MDQTFNRIFNIKYI
+1 MA
-15 IFNLK
+15 
-20 VMTKMKQNFSDIF
+20 KMKENLSDIF
-33 SGINKELLNSTKDK
+33 SGVNKELFNSTKDK
-47 FNKLSSIEKKKV
+47 FNKLSSVEKKKV
-59 LDNTNKLMETFC
+59 LDSTNKLMDAFY

-85 MFDDAKEK
+85 MFDDTKEK
-93 CKETA
+93 CKETI

-150 DIDNIDLDINND
+150 DIDNIDLDIDND
-162 GVSYDHQ
+162 GVSYDQH
-169 TEESH
+169 TEEPH
-174 NIPKFTRKN
+174 NVPKFTRKN

-202 LQITDY
+202 HVANTEQIA
-208 NQCPVNDTQC
+208 
-218 SVDDNQCSVDDTQCS
+218 DDNQCSVDDN
-233 VDDTQCSVKTTN
+233 QCSVKTTN

-258 VNEPK
+258 VNEPE
-263 INLDVIKQ
+263 INLDDIKQ

-293 REGNVPASVQVTL
+293 HKGDVPASVQVIL
-306 DDVCG
+306 DDVCD
-311 CVREHL
+311 CVQEHL
-317 NILTDVADAIK
+317 HILTDVADAIK

-346 YNDNKVSVGI
+346 YNDNKVSIGI
-356 VCMLE
+356 VCILE